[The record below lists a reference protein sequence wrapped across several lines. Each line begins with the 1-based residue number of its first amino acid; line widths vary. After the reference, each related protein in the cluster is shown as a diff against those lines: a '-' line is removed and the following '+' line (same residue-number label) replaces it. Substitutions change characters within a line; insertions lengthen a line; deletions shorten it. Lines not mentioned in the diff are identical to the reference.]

1 MSICANSKGESA
13 HLHRLTLAFVKE
25 PKSHVMPKMVICV
38 LLTLAAKT
46 LLCVASTFLQA
57 GMNHIVTLQCDKY
70 QDLLCWQ

>member
-13 HLHRLTLAFVKE
+13 HLHRLTLVFVKE

-46 LLCVASTFLQA
+46 LLCVHISAGWHEPYSHST
-57 GMNHIVTLQCDKY
+57 M
-70 QDLLCWQ
+70 